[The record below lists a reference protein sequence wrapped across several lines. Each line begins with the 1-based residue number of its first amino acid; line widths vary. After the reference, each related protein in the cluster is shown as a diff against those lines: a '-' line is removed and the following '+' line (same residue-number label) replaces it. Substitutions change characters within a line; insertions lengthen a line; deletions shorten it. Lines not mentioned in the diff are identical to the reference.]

1 MQSFQSF
8 ALDFF
13 AQRGYTS
20 PLQFDQSLTLDEAI
34 EELELAPTDI
44 TRRALDDEQ
53 SRIHLLFQFTADQ
66 LQGQNGLFKAQPDR
80 DLYEAFV
87 FVALDLRD
95 GNYSRSDLATLA
107 RQFNKPFASPVI
119 VLFRHGQTL
128 SLASVARRESKTAA
142 GAHVLQK
149 VSMLKEIRI
158 NNPHAAHRQ
167 ILNELNGAKNGA
179 HNWAEFHARW
189 NAVLDISELN
199 RRFYRD
205 YKMVFEAVEAQ
216 VRGIAATATHSREHR
231 VRDWTQRLFNRLL
244 FLRFLEKK
252 GWLEFDGSHDY
263 LRALWQAP
271 RDANQTFLRD
281 RLHWTF
287 FHGLNTTGED
297 REAHALPALVERRG
311 HVPFLN
317 GGLFDLQDE
326 LDVKGAVTFA
336 DENLVFNSILGLF
349 ERYVF
354 TVAENTPLE
363 EEVGVDPEMLGKVFE
378 ELVTGRHESGSYYT
392 PRGIV
397 AYMAREAIKGY
408 LTRDGEPRAALEKF
422 VDDDDA
428 SALRDPEAVLRALR
442 EVTVC
447 DPACGS
453 GAYLLGMMSELLRL
467 RATLF
472 VAHAKDYDK
481 IVERKLEII
490 ARNLYGVDKDPFA
503 TNIAMLRLW
512 LSLVVEY
519 EGQTPPP
526 LPNLKYKIENGD
538 SLAAPLGGQL
548 TLDQNTVDEFNARK
562 AAFVKASG
570 DDKRQLEGE
579 IETLRADLKRWSQSD
594 EGFDWRIEFAEIF
607 APGARGA
614 GLPPSSNRLNLTRL
628 EEGGSPAS
636 DNSATDSNALTTA
649 GGFDIVLANPP
660 FVTNGLISPDYKRRM
675 TANLGA
681 AHTANTMDLYC
692 YFYLRG
698 FELLKAGGELAFIS
712 PNKWFR
718 AAYGAKLRAFFAGH
732 AHVQTIVDFGDLPVF
747 QSATAYPMVFLA
759 RKTDESGATHFT
771 KIESLAAPYPAVLEL
786 VKRDGALL
794 PATAIQGANWNLSDA
809 QTFARLE
816 TMRKSGVPLG
826 EYSNTSIYSGIKTG
840 MNAAFWIDGATRL
853 NLVKADSSSA
863 KIIKPLTKGENI
875 QRWRIEDSGLYIIY
889 TPPGI
894 DINLYP
900 AVKEYL
906 TQFQSQLSNRAIK
919 QPWWELQQAQNKG
932 RVWDETKIIYPSIC
946 KAPRFTLDKEAI
958 YSDMKGFILPSEDLY
973 LLGVLNSESA
983 FAYFI
988 DACSILRGGYI
999 ELKRQHVERLI
1010 IPNASGADQSAIAS
1024 LVEACL
1030 SRRGQGCEA
1039 EEAEINA
1046 RVAALYGLDEA

>member
-1 MQSFQSF
+1 MHQF

-13 AQRGYTS
+13 KNIGYTS
-20 PLQFDQSLTLDEAI
+20 PLQFDQSLTLTQAV

-53 SRIHLLFQFTADQ
+53 PRVHLLFQFTADQ
-66 LQGQNGLFKAQPDR
+66 LKGQNGLFNPQPNR
-80 DLYEAFV
+80 ELYEAFV
-87 FVALDLRD
+87 FLALDLRD
-95 GNYSRSDLATLA
+95 GHYSRSDVAALA

-119 VLFRHGQTL
+119 VLLRHGGTL

-142 GAHVLQK
+142 GAHVLGK

-158 NNPHAAHRQ
+158 DNPHRAHSQ
-167 ILNELNGAKNGA
+167 ILDELNGARNGA
-179 HNWAEFHARW
+179 HNWEEFHARW

-199 RRFYRD
+199 RKFYRD

-216 VRGIAATATHSREHR
+216 VRGIAATATQSREHR
-231 VRDWTQRLFNRLL
+231 TRDWTQRLFNRLL

-271 RDANQTFLRD
+271 REANQTFLRD

-297 REAHALPALVERRG
+297 RDAHALPALVERRG

-326 LDVKGAVTFA
+326 LDVKGAVWFD
-336 DENLVFNSILGLF
+336 DENLVFNSILELF
-349 ERYVF
+349 GRYVF

-408 LTRDGEPRAALEKF
+408 LARDGEPRDALEKF

-570 DDKRQLEGE
+570 DDKRRLEGE

-607 APGARGA
+607 APGAGR
-614 GLPPSSNRLNLTRL
+614 T
-628 EEGGSPAS
+628 
-636 DNSATDSNALTTA
+636 

-698 FELLKAGGELAFIS
+698 FELLRAGGELAFIS

-732 AHVQTIVDFGDLPVF
+732 AHVQTIVDFGELPVF
-747 QSATAYPMVFLA
+747 QNAATFPMIFTA
-759 RKTDESGATHFT
+759 RKTATTDATHFT
-771 KIESLAAPYPAVLEL
+771 QVKSLAAPYPDVLAL

-794 PATAIQGANWNLSDA
+794 PATAIEGDNWNLHDA
-809 QTFARLE
+809 ATQTRME

-826 EYSNTSIYSGIKTG
+826 EYVKGQIYRGVLTGFNT
-840 MNAAFWIDGATRL
+840 AFVIDGATRL
-853 NLVKADSSSA
+853 N
-863 KIIKPLTKGENI
+863 
-875 QRWRIEDSGLYIIY
+875 
-889 TPPGI
+889 
-894 DINLYP
+894 
-900 AVKEYL
+900 
-906 TQFQSQLSNRAIK
+906 
-919 QPWWELQQAQNKG
+919 
-932 RVWDETKIIYPSIC
+932 
-946 KAPRFTLDKEAI
+946 
-958 YSDMKGFILPSEDLY
+958 
-973 LLGVLNSESA
+973 
-983 FAYFI
+983 
-988 DACSILRGGYI
+988 
-999 ELKRQHVERLI
+999 
-1010 IPNASGADQSAIAS
+1010 
-1024 LVEACL
+1024 
-1030 SRRGQGCEA
+1030 
-1039 EEAEINA
+1039 
-1046 RVAALYGLDEA
+1046 